1 MTVLPAP
8 TKMKD
13 IRNCLG
19 NALFCRRFI
28 KYFSKI
34 ARPLT
39 TLLCKEVKFD
49 VTLDYLNAFKEIKL
63 EFTFRTNMHH
73 TRFRIRRSTW
83 TEKEKKL
90 HVVYYASRTL
100 DDAQI
105 NCATTE
111 KELLTV
117 VFSFKFFYHHLVG
130 SKRWIMLFQEFDI
143 EIKDK
148 RGVENRFSDHRT
160 RNRNEDEV
168 PIDDFL
174 PTKNVYDIEST
185 FIGIVRVT
193 SEEVPIDTHEH
204 RPTPQTR
211 NNLIHLQKRAV
222 VEPETFKGDTKNKIL
237 REIQRYYWD
246 VPYLYKQC
254 YDGIYRRP
262 FTIKEIRPYGTIL
275 LINAKGEEFMVNE
288 ERVKHYWAKAD
299 IPYKQIMRLGL
310 PTSD

>member
-1 MTVLPAP
+1 MCIDYMKLNAATRKDHFPLLFIDEILERIANHQYYCFLYGYSGFFHIIVDPDDQEKTTFTCPYGTFAYRRMPFRLCNALATFQRFSSAGIEVDWAKIEVMTVLPAP
-8 TKMKD
+8 TNMKD

-28 KYFSKI
+28 KDFSKI

-49 VTLDYLNAFKEIKL
+49 FTLDYLNAFKEIKSAVVTL

-117 VFSFKFFYHHLVG
+117 VFSFKNFYHHLV
-130 SKRWIMLFQEFDI
+130 EFDI

-148 RGVENRFSDHRT
+148 RGVENRFADHRT

-174 PTKNVYDIEST
+174 PTKNVYDI
-185 FIGIVRVT
+185 
-193 SEEVPIDTHEH
+193 
-204 RPTPQTR
+204 
-211 NNLIHLQKRAV
+211 
-222 VEPETFKGDTKNKIL
+222 
-237 REIQRYYWD
+237 
-246 VPYLYKQC
+246 
-254 YDGIYRRP
+254 
-262 FTIKEIRPYGTIL
+262 
-275 LINAKGEEFMVNE
+275 
-288 ERVKHYWAKAD
+288 
-299 IPYKQIMRLGL
+299 
-310 PTSD
+310 